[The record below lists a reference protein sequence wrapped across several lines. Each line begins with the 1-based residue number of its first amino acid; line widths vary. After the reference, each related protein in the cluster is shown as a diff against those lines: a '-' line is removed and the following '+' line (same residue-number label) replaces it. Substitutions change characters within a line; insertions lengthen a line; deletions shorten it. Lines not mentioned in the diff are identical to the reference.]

1 MDKYRPAPETH
12 ADIISEN
19 LWSYLANAYGVMGHA
34 YSEGKRDSMDRSVKL
49 TLFMDR

>member
-34 YSEGKRDSMDRSVKL
+34 YSEGKKKKKMGFSDTNPPIHV
-49 TLFMDR
+49 